1 MIRVSFGIQ
10 DKPLL
15 ITPEFMLPVNF
26 GWDSREPRGG
36 TGHRKGQ
43 VIRGLRCSAP
53 RPPTDLR
60 GEEGRLEIALQR
72 NSWARSPGELRGW

>member
-26 GWDSREPRGG
+26 GWDSREPGVG
-36 TGHRKGQ
+36 LVTGK
-43 VIRGLRCSAP
+43 AK
-53 RPPTDLR
+53 
-60 GEEGRLEIALQR
+60 
-72 NSWARSPGELRGW
+72 